1 MLLASLNSRF
11 SLSES
16 PAHAGSRNRGALF
29 AFRIPRVSVSRECGV
44 LSEFRIPNFKIIS
57 RKCFSA
63 GRREPLLFRHF
74 RKMALGLEK
83 FLKSSTLNNP
93 SVIQNDDFIHVG
105 QSGEAVGDTDDG
117 TALLE

>member
-44 LSEFRIPNFKIIS
+44 LSEFRIPNFKITF
-57 RKCFSA
+57 RGRFLA
-63 GRREPLLFRHF
+63 GGREPLLFCHL
-74 RKMALGLEK
+74 RKMALGSKKL
-83 FLKSSTLNNP
+83 FKSSTLHNP
-93 SVIQNDDFIHVG
+93 PVLEDDDLVHVG
-105 QSGEAVGDTDDG
+105 QGGESVGNTDDG